1 MYFLNTITARTK
13 FGSSHRTNITNYNQ
27 THIHSHTK
35 KHFGK
40 LFICMLANKMY
51 KTDIMRGEKK
61 VFFISVYILY
71 RWKLV
76 KISFTSA
83 LFICI
88 FTRIQILQNEAMK
101 LIYAGNYYKISNG
114 IFFEWMQIL
123 HKKDIF
129 SFMPGDIHR
138 YLLKAYTLQTKCSE
152 KKTGKS
158 QIKNEIISKHL

>member
-129 SFMPGDIHR
+129 SFFCQVIYIGIYWKHTHYKR
-138 YLLKAYTLQTKCSE
+138 NAVKRKR
-152 KKTGKS
+152 K
-158 QIKNEIISKHL
+158 ISN